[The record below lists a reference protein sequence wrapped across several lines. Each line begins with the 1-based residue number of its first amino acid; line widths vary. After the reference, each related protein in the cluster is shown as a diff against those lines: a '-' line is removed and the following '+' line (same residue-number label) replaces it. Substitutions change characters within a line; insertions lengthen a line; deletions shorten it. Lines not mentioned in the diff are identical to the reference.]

1 MSDDPLYDMIAIDL
15 DGTLLDRAGT
25 ISDANCQAVD
35 RARSAGLTITICTGR
50 GLMECA
56 PYLERLDQR
65 DTVIVAGG
73 SILACPQT
81 RSTVHRFA
89 IESDLVA
96 DAVNRLIDYGF
107 PVMVL
112 KDPVQ
117 AGYDYLMVVG
127 EQEHPLDPVTEW
139 WFQKMEVSVRF
150 VRTLDED
157 DHPEHTVRLGV
168 CGHMDDLA
176 PIKQDLAAMLGE
188 QATIHHFPA
197 VVADEHVRTLGQG
210 NMHILEIFSKK
221 ANKWSA
227 ISWLAEQ
234 AKIDPRRIAAIG
246 DEINDLSMIRGAGL
260 GVAMGNA
267 VDEVKEAADQ
277 QTFDNENSGVAHA
290 ITQILDGEW

>member
-1 MSDDPLYDMIAIDL
+1 MSDGNHYDMIAIDL
-15 DGTLLDRAGT
+15 DGTLLDRAGS
-25 ISDANCQAVD
+25 ISDANRQAVD
-35 RARSAGLTITICTGR
+35 RARAAGVTVTICTGR

-56 PYLERLDQR
+56 SYLERLDQR

-96 DAVNRLIDYGF
+96 SAVNRLIGHGF

-112 KDPVQ
+112 KDSVQ

-127 EQEHPLDPVTEW
+127 EQEHPLDPVTKW
-139 WFQKMEVSVRF
+139 WFEKMDVSVRF

-157 DHPEHTVRLGV
+157 EHPEHTVRLGV
-168 CGHMDDLA
+168 CGHMDNLSL
-176 PIKQDLAAMLGE
+176 IKQDLVEVFGD
-188 QATIHHFPA
+188 QATMHHFPA
-197 VVADEHVRTLGQG
+197 VVADEHILVHGEG
-210 NMHILEIFSKK
+210 NMHILEVFSKQG
-221 ANKWSA
+221 NKWSA

-234 AKIDPRRIAAIG
+234 SQIHHRRIAAIG

-260 GVAMGNA
+260 GVAMENA
-267 VDEVKEAADQ
+267 VQEVKQAADRH
-277 QTFDNENSGVAHA
+277 TLDNENSGVAHA
-290 ITQILDGEW
+290 INQILDGEW